1 MIRAALLRRAAAAT
15 LGVDRRPDRARSLPP
30 HHDLTLARRAAAAT
44 IGVRTRRPP
53 AATAGKEP
61 ARNATAGRVERGA
74 PSGPFLVSAG
84 GPPPR
89 TRQRRGL
96 VLAAVAAVVAIA
108 FGAFSAYREDT
119 FVDTAPPAGALPE
132 RYIGTWK
139 TAVPGNPDNTRT
151 LVIRQGEVG
160 DTVMSLTAD
169 GPEYHCVFRARLE
182 AVVLDGIRLGKS
194 TVARGRPPE
203 SCSPGGASTVLV
215 VGENTLR
222 RIAGESTLT
231 YTRAR

>member
-1 MIRAALLRRAAAAT
+1 MSRPALLRRAVAAT
-15 LGVDRRPDRARSLPP
+15 IGVDRRPDRARSLPP
-30 HHDLTLARRAAAAT
+30 RHDLTLARRAAAAT
-44 IGVRTRRPP
+44 IGVRTRRPSG
-53 AATAGKEP
+53 ASAGKEP
-61 ARNATAGRVERGA
+61 ARNATAGRVERSA
-74 PSGPFLVSAG
+74 PPGPLLAPDG
-84 GPPPR
+84 GPSPR
-89 TRQRRGL
+89 TRQRRAL

-119 FVDTAPPAGALPE
+119 FVDTAPPAGALPQ
-132 RYIGTWK
+132 RYLGTWK
-139 TAVPGNPDNTRT
+139 TAVPGKPGNTRT

-182 AVVLDGIRLGKS
+182 AVVLDGVQLGES
-194 TVARGRPPE
+194 TVARGSPPQ

-222 RIAGESTLT
+222 RIAGENTLT